1 MDSRQQDFDQAN
13 ALQAAGQLQ
22 PARQLWQQLLQQ
34 HPQDWQAR
42 LNYANVLQQLGDYPA
57 ALDAYLAV
65 LAQQPGSLSARCN
78 LAQLLK
84 ILGEYAT
91 AASLLQEVLQAEPHH
106 VDALAALAL
115 VCGYLCQPEQA
126 VALAQRACELAP
138 QRPALVANLGLLLTN
153 ARAFDEAE
161 QVLSNGIQ
169 RFGPLPD
176 LCWNRSIVRLYQGD
190 YAAAWPD
197 YEARFD
203 AVFPARHGQLA
214 RFDPERHQGQRV
226 LLWAEQGLGDSIMM
240 LQLLPGFVLCH
251 GVTAIIEAPRSLHP
265 LLHTLLPDAELYDD
279 AAQVA
284 VVAQLPWMS
293 LPLLCGLTREALP
306 ARPYLAA
313 TDSRQARWQPQ
324 LAAVRRQ
331 PRAVGLVWQSGAW
344 GIGAADYNRQRKSVP
359 LTVLQSLLQVSG
371 VDWFSLQTGLGA
383 GECLPVWLHDLGAQ
397 IADFADT
404 AAIVSQLDLVITVD
418 TATAHLAAAM
428 GKPVWVLMRYEGA
441 PFFGEDDSM
450 PWYPSVTVLRQPR
463 PGDWQLPVA
472 NCIDMLK
479 SWQQ

>member
-1 MDSRQQDFDQAN
+1 MHPRQQDFDQAN

-22 PARQLWQQLLQQ
+22 PASVLWQQLLKQD
-34 HPQDWQAR
+34 PQDWQAR
-42 LNYANVLQQLGDYPA
+42 LNYANVLQQQGDYPA
-57 ALDAYLAV
+57 ALDAYLVV

-84 ILGEYAT
+84 TLGEYAT
-91 AASLLQEVLQAEPHH
+91 AASLLQEVLQAEPDH

-126 VALAQRACELAP
+126 VALAHRACELAP

-153 ARAFDEAE
+153 ARAFQEAE
-161 QVLSNGIQ
+161 QVLSAGIQ
-169 RFGPLPD
+169 RFGPQPD
-176 LCWNRSIVRLYQGD
+176 LCWNRSIVRLYRGD

-197 YEARFD
+197 YEARFN
-203 AVFPARHGQLA
+203 AVLPARHSQLA
-214 RFDPERHQGQRV
+214 RFDPGQHQGQRV

-240 LQLLPGFVLCH
+240 LQLLPVFLIRYR
-251 GVTAIIEAPRSLHP
+251 VTAVIEAPRGLHP
-265 LLHTLLPDAELYDD
+265 LLHSLLPEVEVYDD
-279 AAQVA
+279 AAHVA
-284 VVAQLPWMS
+284 VSAQLPWMS
-293 LPLLCGLTREALP
+293 LPLLCDLVREAIP
-306 ARPYLAA
+306 AKPYLAA
-313 TDSRQARWQPQ
+313 TSARLARWQPQ
-324 LAAVRRQ
+324 LASARRQ
-331 PRAVGLVWQSGAW
+331 PLAVGLVWQSGAW
-344 GIGAADYNRQRKSVP
+344 GVGAADYNRQRKSVP
-359 LTVLQSLLQVSG
+359 LTLLHGLLQVPG
-371 VDWFSLQTGLGA
+371 VDWFSLQTALGPS
-383 GECLPVWLHDLGAQ
+383 ECLPATLHDLGAQ

-404 AAIVSQLDLVITVD
+404 AAIVAQLDLVITVD

-450 PWYPSVTVLRQPR
+450 PWYADVTVLRQAR
-463 PGDWQLPVA
+463 PGDWQRPVA